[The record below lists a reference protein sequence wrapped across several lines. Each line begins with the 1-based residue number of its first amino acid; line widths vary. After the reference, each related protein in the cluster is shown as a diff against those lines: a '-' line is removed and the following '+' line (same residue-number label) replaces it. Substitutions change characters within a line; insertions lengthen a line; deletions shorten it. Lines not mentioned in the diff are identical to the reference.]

1 LIICIFNKRKKEL
14 FTKRKIPKKTNF
26 LELTPISKIQYE
38 KLDEDKVLLLIPRF
52 KSKFAQKYLIPKFQ
66 NKYIKA
72 NLDEFGSSTYLLI
85 DGNKNVYEISNL
97 LREKYGEKVEPVYE
111 RVTKFFGYLYQY
123 GLITFK
129 EIEH

>member
-1 LIICIFNKRKKEL
+1 M

-26 LELTPISKIQYE
+26 LELTPISKIQFE

-85 DGNKNVYEISNL
+85 DGNRNVYEISNL

-129 EIEH
+129 EIEY